1 MLKVLFTASGR
12 AIGGATMAMLHLML
26 GLRGVGVQPVLLS
39 TPPLP
44 RYRRI
49 YQRLRE
55 KGVRI
60 VFFGGRALG
69 GAGYWPLLFL
79 KVLWAV
85 RRLGVNVVH
94 CHGSKEAA
102 VAGLAAKLAGGRV
115 LYTVEGDPLM
125 EVAYAPRRYGVL
137 SRLLLASVW
146 FIGLRLADL
155 VVGCSR
161 WMAGKLRERYGVE
174 AEAAPNPIDYE
185 RFAGRRGGGERGVV
199 VAVARYERVKGLETL
214 IRAVALLSGKIPWI
228 RLRLV
233 GEGSLRERLRRLAER
248 LGVSE
253 RVELRGFTGR
263 VEEEVARAEVVA
275 LPSLYEPF
283 GMAAAEALAAG
294 KPVVAARTGGL
305 REIVREGV
313 DGYLHSPGDPWE
325 LAERLQAVLG
335 DEVVRARLARAAA
348 EGSSRFTPERVAQTY
363 RRFYLRLLGR

>member
-1 MLKVLFTASGR
+1 MLRVLFTASGR

-26 GLRGVGVQPVLLS
+26 GLRKVGVQPILLS

-44 RYRRI
+44 RYRLI
-49 YQRLRE
+49 YRRLRE

-60 VFFGGRALG
+60 VFFGGRALSG
-69 GAGYWPLLFL
+69 VGYWPLLFL

-85 RRLGVNVVH
+85 RSLRVDIVH

-125 EVAYAPRRYGVL
+125 EIAYAPRRYGVL
-137 SRLLLASVW
+137 SRLLLALVW

-161 WMAGKLRERYGVE
+161 WMAEKLRERYGVE

-185 RFAGRRGGGERGVV
+185 RFAGSRGDCEKGLV
-199 VAVARYERVKGLETL
+199 VAVARYEKVKGLETL
-214 IRAVALLSGKIPWI
+214 VRAVALLSERIPWI

-233 GEGSLRERLRRLAER
+233 GEGSLRGRLRRLAER

-253 RVELRGFTGR
+253 KVELRGFTER

-294 KPVVAARTGGL
+294 KPVVTARTGGL
-305 REIVREGV
+305 QEIVRDGV
-313 DGYLHSPGDPWE
+313 DGYLHRPGEPWE
-325 LAERLQAVLG
+325 LAERLQRILG
-335 DEVVRARLARAAA
+335 DEGVRERMAEAAA
-348 EGSSRFTPERVAQTY
+348 EGAQRFTPERVAQIY
-363 RRFYLRLLGR
+363 RRLYLRLLGR